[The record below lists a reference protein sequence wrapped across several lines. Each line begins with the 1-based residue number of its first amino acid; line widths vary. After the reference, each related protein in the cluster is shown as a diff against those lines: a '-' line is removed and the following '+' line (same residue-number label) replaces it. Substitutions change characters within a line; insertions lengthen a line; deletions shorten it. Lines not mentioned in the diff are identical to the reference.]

1 MAVYTFTDTK
11 YEIYK
16 AENNPTDRYGNS
28 VNVYFARKMV
38 AADTDNKII
47 TWRISV
53 YRTGDS
59 VGLSNCGEV
68 KILGMGSSEYTITTP
83 RAYLKSS
90 TTLPDGSTSSE
101 KVYYYAQDVDIEI
114 PLDDIWVSY
123 PLFFFSG
130 YIYLYRYSSATSIS
144 QTDYVPTI
152 FSGIPLSDATGNP
165 LIHSVDS
172 SRLWKEGK
180 LDVTFYRH
188 YGECT
193 GSYLD
198 IRWGAYRESAYWIY
212 DYLGYYQ
219 LDTTGIG
226 AGELA
231 TVSLTIPEEDRATL
245 ILGAVNNGVDT
256 LSMDYVVEGNTNAD
270 EASLWNK
277 YLWYRQGFY
286 EETLIIETEPPI
298 VTVTVKDIDATS
310 VAATGDSNVLV
321 KYISD
326 VVYTMTCEAPV
337 GTNITSYK
345 ASDGATAYE
354 NSYTNMWEDTEVNKF
369 YFYAY
374 NDRGGYTAL
383 TVEKEMVDYI
393 KLTTN
398 ITSTVPTGEGNS
410 TITITG
416 NYFNGS
422 FGAKTNTLAVYYRY
436 KLTSSSVEWGEW
448 IPIDFTYDEEKKRYT
463 CTADITGLDYTKGY
477 YFQSRAVDLMLD
489 IQSAKAEVRSL
500 PVFDWSD
507 DDFNFNVPVYYTN
520 PTTGNKKLIA
530 GGDSEYDSDTSTSN
544 ELELTIGT
552 DTNTYNY
559 TVTEGKAYLLG
570 NQLVVNLTLTS
581 NHSIDFSQ
589 LSNTLTVTHA
599 GRIKEILGY
608 TQMCNIR
615 TNEQSSYF
623 RTLGTVPLSFTE
635 NKFTFKL
642 GMYGDTSS
650 ASFYTSSKDLTYNM
664 ITATYVFPVL
674 TE

>member
-11 YEIYK
+11 YELYSLGN
-16 AENNPTDRYGNS
+16 ATDRDGES
-28 VNVYFARKMV
+28 AKVYFARKMV

-53 YRTGDS
+53 YRTADT

-68 KILGMGSSEYTITTP
+68 KIVVMGTDYTITTP

-101 KVYYYAQDVDIEI
+101 RVYYYAQDVDIEI
-114 PLDDIWVSY
+114 PVDDVWVSQ
-123 PLFFFSG
+123 PLHFLSG
-130 YIYLYRYSSATSIS
+130 YIYLYRYSSATTTS
-144 QTDYVPTI
+144 QTDYVAAQ
-152 FSGIPLSDATGNP
+152 FLKIPLSDATGNP

-188 YGECT
+188 YGEYT
-193 GSYLD
+193 GSHLT
-198 IRWGAYRESAYWIY
+198 IRWGAYKDSLYWIH

-245 ILGAVNNGVDT
+245 ILGTVNNGVDT
-256 LSMDYVVEGNTNAD
+256 LSMQYALYGNAELSEDTF
-270 EASLWNK
+270 WNL
-277 YLWYRQGFY
+277 YYDFGFY
-286 EETLIIETEPPI
+286 KETLIIETEPPI

-310 VAATGDSNVLV
+310 VAATGDENVLV

-422 FGAKTNTLAVYYRY
+422 FGAKANTLAVYYRY

-489 IQSAKAEVRSL
+489 IQSANAEVRSL
-500 PVFDWSD
+500 PIFDWSEG
-507 DDFNFNVPVYYTN
+507 DFNFNVPVYYTN
-520 PTTGNKKLIA
+520 PTTGSKKLIA

-552 DTNTYNY
+552 DTNAYNY

-570 NQLVVNLTLTS
+570 NQLVVKLSLAS
-581 NHSIDFSQ
+581 NNNIDMSE

-615 TNEQSSYF
+615 TLEQTSYF
-623 RTLGTVPLSFTE
+623 RTLATVPLSFT
-635 NKFTFKL
+635 NDKFTFKL
-642 GMYGDTSS
+642 GVYGGSNS
-650 ASFYTSSKDLTYNM
+650 VSFNTTSKDLTYNM